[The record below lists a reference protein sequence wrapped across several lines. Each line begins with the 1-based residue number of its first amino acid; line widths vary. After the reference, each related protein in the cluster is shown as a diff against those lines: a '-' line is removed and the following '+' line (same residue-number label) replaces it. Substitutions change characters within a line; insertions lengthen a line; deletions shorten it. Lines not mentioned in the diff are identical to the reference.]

1 MLLPLWWDMSSPCLE
16 GMISDEQKL
25 VDSLIAPWN
34 LPIYH
39 LKILMLG
46 QINIIWKSMVENL
59 LMKKNVPFTVRGTF
73 PSVNFHSSTVSRSPG
88 KKVAEV
94 EGVLGVHMACS
105 NEWNS
110 FSGFLD
116 VKKDEESLKQKHV
129 WCFCWGR
136 GEMDGW
142 SLRKMV
148 IIYKYDGVEWL
159 MFGPHKLI
167 CLRIFVGDF
176 VEFLVNWYHVD
187 VFVGVEEGGKK
198 VGLLEPCGF
207 LEVLL
212 DVCSNWECF
221 TRKSCQHEACFRGQF
236 GDTPWN

>member
-1 MLLPLWWDMSSPCLE
+1 MPGGYDIRWTETGRFVNCPLKSTNVSPE
-16 GMISDEQKL
+16 NFDAWTNK
-25 VDSLIAPWN
+25 
-34 LPIYH
+34 YH
-39 LKILMLG
+39 LKING
-46 QINIIWKSMVENL
+46 WKSPYENVSL
-59 LMKKNVPFTVRGTF
+59 LQFEGHSHPSTF
-73 PSVNFHSSTVSRSPG
+73 ASQQYSIPKPQERRWPRLRAFWEYIWLVAMNGIPSVVSWMS
-88 KKVAEV
+88 KKMKNPWV
-94 EGVLGVHMACS
+94 
-105 NEWNS
+105 
-110 FSGFLD
+110 
-116 VKKDEESLKQKHV
+116 KHV

-176 VEFLVNWYHVD
+176 GEFLVNWYHVD

>member
-59 LMKKNVPFTVRGTF
+59 LMKMCPFYSSRDI
-73 PSVNFHSSTVSRSPG
+73 PIRQLSLRSSTVSRSPG

-110 FSGFLD
+110 FSGSLD
-116 VKKDEESLKQKHV
+116 VKRFEESLKQKHV

-167 CLRIFVGDF
+167 CLRIFVGD
-176 VEFLVNWYHVD
+176 EW
-187 VFVGVEEGGKK
+187 VFSELISRCFCWCREGGSRRSPWAVGYGGVAGCLFVFGSASQENHVK
-198 VGLLEPCGF
+198 VRPVLGGF
-207 LEVLL
+207 
-212 DVCSNWECF
+212 
-221 TRKSCQHEACFRGQF
+221 FR
-236 GDTPWN
+236 DTPWK